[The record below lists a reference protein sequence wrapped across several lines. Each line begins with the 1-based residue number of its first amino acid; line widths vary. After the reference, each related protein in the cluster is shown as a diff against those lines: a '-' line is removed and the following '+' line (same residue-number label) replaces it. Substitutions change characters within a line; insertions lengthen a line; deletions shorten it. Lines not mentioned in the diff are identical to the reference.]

1 MSGWYAVVMGD
12 VQDMART
19 FDAEA
24 NALSRSGDITGLS
37 VPDGG
42 DSVINSALSAA
53 VEAAKMTTA
62 QFSAVIASHG
72 SKLDAAY
79 KQYRD
84 AEESST
90 QLCQELTRLIGGS
103 S

>member
-1 MSGWYAVVMGD
+1 MSDGYKVLMAD
-12 VQDMART
+12 VQDMAST
-19 FDAEA
+19 FDSEA
-24 NALSRSGDITGLS
+24 GTLSCSEVISGVR

-53 VEAAKMTTA
+53 VQAAEMATTQLA
-62 QFSAVIASHG
+62 AVIAAHG

-79 KQYRD
+79 NQYRT

-90 QLCQELTRLIGGS
+90 QLCQQLTKLIGGS